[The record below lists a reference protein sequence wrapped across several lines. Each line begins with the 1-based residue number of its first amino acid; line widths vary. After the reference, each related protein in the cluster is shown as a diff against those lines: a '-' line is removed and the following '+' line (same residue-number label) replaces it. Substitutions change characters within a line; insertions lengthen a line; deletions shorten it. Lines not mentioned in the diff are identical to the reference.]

1 MSLNILKAGGFIL
14 TDTDRNEEFM
24 NEVRR
29 NLGDYRFIHSLNVAA
44 SSVELARRFGAD
56 EKKAYTAG
64 LLHDIMKDR
73 NPDELL
79 DLIEN
84 RYGVKMSEVERGNY
98 RLYHAIAGALY
109 VENELGVTDREIIDA
124 IRYHTTGR
132 KNMSLA
138 EKVLYIADFI
148 SEDRNYDGVDRMR
161 EKAKISLEKA
171 MEEGLQFTIA
181 ELAGKLLPI
190 HPDSIDAYNEI
201 VMNKENGK

>member
-1 MSLNILKAGGFIL
+1 
-14 TDTDRNEEFM
+14 
-24 NEVRR
+24 
-29 NLGDYRFIHSLNVAA
+29 
-44 SSVELARRFGAD
+44 
-56 EKKAYTAG
+56 
-64 LLHDIMKDR
+64 
-73 NPDELL
+73 
-79 DLIEN
+79 
-84 RYGVKMSEVERGNY
+84 MSEVERGNY